1 MKITVA
7 IPTYN
12 NLKDLKRALESVFMQ
27 DFEDYEIVITDDSK
41 NNETE
46 DYIKS
51 LNNPKIRYFHNIPSL
66 GPSKNWNYMI
76 EQSKGE
82 YIKILF
88 DDDWFLTNDTL
99 GKIVKIMDEHP
110 ESDFGYCRQ
119 IGFKPGTNK
128 VVHRRAQKY
137 VKRLQKDPMELLLA
151 NRISA
156 PSVVIFKKTFPVRF
170 DENML
175 YANDTDFYIKALLHN
190 KNIAF
195 VNEELI
201 ALGCG
206 GPQITE
212 LCRQNINL
220 VVEDCF
226 CLYNKYTSLIEKSK
240 YCNKIKR
247 KIIKML
253 KNFNIETLEN
263 LDTLLQTEVAVP
275 DFVVKYYTKK
285 SQNLG
290 AKIRMVIEFLTG
302 GGFVR
307 VSVGFADTIHPFI
320 NFLFLPPHSGTG
332 AALPAITVSSPL
344 MGEGGWGCLRER
356 ETNPRQIRWKGAY
369 AN

>member
-1 MKITVA
+1 MKVTVA

-41 NNETE
+41 DNETE

-88 DDDWFLTNDTL
+88 DDDWFLTNDAL

-137 VKRLQKDPMELLLA
+137 VKRLQKDPMELMLA

-156 PSVVIFKKTFPVRF
+156 PSVVIFKKSFPVRF

-175 YANDTDFYIKALLHN
+175 YANDTDFYINALLHN
-190 KNIAF
+190 NNIAF
-195 VNEELI
+195 INEELI

-206 GPQITE
+206 GPQLTQ
-212 LCRQNINL
+212 LCKQNINL
-220 VVEDCF
+220 VIEDCF
-226 CLYNKYTSLIEKSK
+226 NLYNKFKPLIEKSK

-253 KNFNIETLEN
+253 KIFNIETLEELHGLHN
-263 LDTLLQTEVAVP
+263 PAAAVP
-275 DFVVKYYTKK
+275 DFVAEYYEK
-285 SQNLG
+285 SPKNLW
-290 AKIRMVIEFLTG
+290 AEIRSAIAFFTEG
-302 GGFVR
+302 GGQVTLSAELFEI
-307 VSVGFADTIHPFI
+307 FNPLNLI
-320 NFLFLPPHSGTG
+320 N
-332 AALPAITVSSPL
+332 I
-344 MGEGGWGCLRER
+344 E
-356 ETNPRQIRWKGAY
+356 KGQFSY